1 MCLWNVISEHKANGL
16 KSDAQLCAR
25 VPTGLDGSIGE
36 STGVFLGVFLGRAGA
51 VYAREGIGRAAGHGH
66 C

>member
-1 MCLWNVISEHKANGL
+1 MR
-16 KSDAQLCAR
+16 AR
-25 VPTGLDGSIGE
+25 E
-36 STGVFLGVFLGRAGA
+36 FLGVFLGRAGA